1 MSGNNNIFLG
11 VCKFG
16 IIGKRRMR
24 CVWGN
29 GQDLAT
35 LKGLLCQGMLFD
47 TMKALKT
54 KFSVHNTFFSV

>member
-1 MSGNNNIFLG
+1 
-11 VCKFG
+11 
-16 IIGKRRMR
+16 MR

-47 TMKALKT
+47 TELKP
-54 KFSVHNTFFSV
+54 VGRVC

>member
-1 MSGNNNIFLG
+1 MSGKINIFLG

-47 TMKALKT
+47 TELKP
-54 KFSVHNTFFSV
+54 VGRVC